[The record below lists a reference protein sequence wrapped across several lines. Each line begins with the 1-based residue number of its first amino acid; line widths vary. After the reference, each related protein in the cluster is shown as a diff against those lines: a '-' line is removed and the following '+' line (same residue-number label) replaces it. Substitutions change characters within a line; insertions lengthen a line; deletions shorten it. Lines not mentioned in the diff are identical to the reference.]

1 MSTPPLARLLLVSA
15 LLAAPTAPLRAAPEP
30 TPTPV
35 AAQPAVLMP
44 APPQLAAKSWVL
56 MEAST
61 GKVVVESNADL
72 RLPPA
77 SLTKIMSSYIIAEE
91 LANGKLSDQAQVP
104 ISVNAWQTGGSRMFV
119 KEGTEVPL
127 MDLLRGV
134 IVQSG
139 NDATVALAEYAAG
152 SEPAFAD
159 VMNQQAALIGMR
171 NTHFVNATGWPA
183 EGHLTT
189 ARDLAI
195 LARALINNHPEHYDI
210 YSEKYFTFNG
220 IRQTNRNLLLWRD
233 KTVDGIKTGHT
244 EDAGYCLVSSAVR
257 DGMRLIAVIMGAS
270 SDDARARES
279 ETLLSYGFRYYQ
291 TVKLYQAGDV
301 LQKNARVWYGVDN
314 SVDLIV
320 PKDVVIAIPRN
331 IRAELKA
338 EIVVD
343 ELIEAPLTADRELGR
358 LKVSHQSEVLL
369 DTPLA
374 PRNAVA
380 EAGFFARLWDAL
392 LLFFTRLIN

>member
-1 MSTPPLARLLLVSA
+1 MSTPLLARLLLVSA
-15 LLAAPTAPLRAAPEP
+15 LLTATTAPVRAAPEP
-30 TPTPV
+30 TPA
-35 AAQPAVLMP
+35 AAQPVVLIP
-44 APPQLAAKSWVL
+44 APPQLAAKSWLL

-61 GKVVVESNADL
+61 GKVLVGSNADL

-91 LANGKLSDQAQVP
+91 LANGKLSDRAQVP
-104 ISVNAWQTGGSRMFV
+104 ISVNAWKTGGSRMFV

-152 SEPAFAD
+152 SEQSFAD

-189 ARDLAI
+189 ALDLAI

-220 IRQTNRNLLLWRD
+220 IRQSNRNLLLWRD

-244 EDAGYCLVSSAVR
+244 DEAGYCLVSSAVR
-257 DGMRLIAVIMGAS
+257 DGMRLIAVIMGAN

-291 TVKLYQAGDV
+291 TAKLYQAGDV
-301 LQKNARVWYGVDN
+301 LQQNARVWYGVDN
-314 SVDLIV
+314 TVDLVV
-320 PKDVVIAIPRN
+320 PRDVVVAIPRN
-331 IRAELKA
+331 IRDELKA

-343 ELIEAPLTADRELGR
+343 ELLKAPLTAAQELGR
-358 LKVSHQSEVLL
+358 LKVSHQGEVLL
-369 DTPLA
+369 DAPLV
-374 PRNAVA
+374 PQHAVA

-392 LLFFTRLIN
+392 VLFFTRLLN